1 MEGEY
6 LTAVINAANLAL
18 GGMDGETMAVQ
29 SATVQRDILEIEDF

>member
-1 MEGEY
+1 MEGEC

-29 SATVQRDILEIEDF
+29 RDILEIEDF